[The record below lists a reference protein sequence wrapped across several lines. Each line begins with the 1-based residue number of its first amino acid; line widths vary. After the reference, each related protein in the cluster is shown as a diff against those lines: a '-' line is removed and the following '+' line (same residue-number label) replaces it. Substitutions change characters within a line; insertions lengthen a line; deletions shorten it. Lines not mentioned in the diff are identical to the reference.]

1 MNRPDM
7 NRPDINRPKI
17 NRPETNRPE
26 SNRPEIRQSHEPT
39 PYPQSAALGQLPT
52 MHPLLLGG
60 LVFAFVGLAFDL
72 RHELPT
78 APSNSHHEACQGSVK
93 EQVTLSRTQL
103 AQFLT
108 ISERDSRDKVT
119 QIVGAPYCELQSL
132 QVRASVTAERQVYP
146 LAFDPHT
153 RLVILYEGQE
163 YAGFRFSFQ

>member
-1 MNRPDM
+1 MNRPKM
-7 NRPDINRPKI
+7 NSPKI
-17 NRPETNRPE
+17 NRPEI
-26 SNRPEIRQSHEPT
+26 NRPEIRQSHPPA
-39 PYPQSAALGQLPT
+39 PYPQSAAPGQLPA
-52 MHPLLLGG
+52 MHPAVLGG

-72 RHELPT
+72 RHLLPMAPT
-78 APSNSHHEACQGSVK
+78 ASHHEACQGSVNQ
-93 EQVTLSRTQL
+93 QVTLSQMQL

-108 ISERDSRDKVT
+108 ISERDSRDQVT
-119 QIVGAPYCELQSL
+119 QIVGAPYCHLQSL